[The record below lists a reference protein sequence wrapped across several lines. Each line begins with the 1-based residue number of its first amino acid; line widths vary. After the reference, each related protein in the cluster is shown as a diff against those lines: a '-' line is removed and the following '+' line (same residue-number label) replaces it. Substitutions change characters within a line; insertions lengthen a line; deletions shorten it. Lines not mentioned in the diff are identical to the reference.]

1 MIIGLL
7 FSYKGFASYVEFIGA
22 DEVAKD
28 WKMLDQFIVSD
39 LETAMEL
46 DQLSNSHPV
55 SVPVHDPA
63 QINEIFDSISYDKVS
78 LFIFQQ

>member
-1 MIIGLL
+1 MLH
-7 FSYKGFASYVEFIGA
+7 SKGFASYVEYVGTNV
-22 DEVAKD
+22 VAPD

-63 QINEIFDSISYDKVS
+63 QISEIFDSISYDKVINTLKLS
-78 LFIFQQ
+78 